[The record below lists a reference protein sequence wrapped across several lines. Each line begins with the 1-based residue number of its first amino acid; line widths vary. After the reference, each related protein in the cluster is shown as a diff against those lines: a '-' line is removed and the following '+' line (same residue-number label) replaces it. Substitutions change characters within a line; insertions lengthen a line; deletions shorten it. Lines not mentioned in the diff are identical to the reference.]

1 MKNNEKVTFK
11 QSLKNNKFIFKTA
24 FKSAPGLCIMRLVM
38 GFITGL
44 NHGVTVWLT
53 SEILNSLDRRED
65 FYTIL
70 WKIGIMAM
78 YFLAY
83 QLFYSWHWKQYNPKH
98 KLRFIRDLH
107 KRFFIKASEID
118 LSSYD
123 SPEFYND
130 YVYSMETCDKSILNT
145 VDTLA
150 EIIRCVVASVSV
162 FGVVVNI
169 DWIVAVVI
177 LGFSVISMIIH
188 IIENG
193 IWYKYEKA
201 FSKIWGKDWYISRFF
216 SLADYA
222 KEVRLTR
229 ISENMKAE
237 LDNNKA
243 EERKLIIKRQKEF
256 LVLNIIGSLL
266 NVAENLFI
274 ILFMSY
280 HLIVTGEIL
289 IGGFAI
295 AIISANKMRGMF
307 SELQWRLVQINKQS
321 VFADK
326 VRRFLE
332 TESKIISGDKELITF
347 ESIEFKNVT
356 FAYQVKGNADKD
368 NGEKEKTV
376 YALKDVSFK
385 INKGER
391 IALVGY
397 NGAGKTTI
405 TKLMMRLYDVTKGE
419 ILINGVNIKEYRL
432 DMLREK
438 IGAVFQDY
446 KVFAATVAENVLAD
460 IYTPEKEQVVLDA
473 LKDSTFDEKL
483 ESLPNGINTEL
494 TKEFYKEGTELSGGE
509 SQKIAIARVF
519 AHNNELIVMDE
530 PSSALDP
537 IAEYNLNLGIDKNA
551 KGKTVV
557 FITHR
562 LSTTRH
568 VDMIY
573 MLENGKIIE
582 RGSHDELILAN
593 GKYASMFNLQASKYK
608 AESNEENE
616 E

>member
-1 MKNNEKVTFK
+1 MSDKKEKVTFK
-11 QSLKNNKFIFKTA
+11 QSLKNNKFILKTA
-24 FKSAPGLCIMRLVM
+24 FKSAPGLCIMRIVM

-44 NHGVTVWLT
+44 NHGITVWLT
-53 SEILNSLDRRED
+53 SEILNALDRRES
-65 FYTIL
+65 FEQIL
-70 WKIGIMAM
+70 WKIGIMAI
-78 YFLAY
+78 YFAAY

-107 KRFFIKASEID
+107 KKFFIKASEID

-130 YVYSMETCDKSILNT
+130 YVYSMQTCDKSIMNT
-145 VDTLA
+145 VDTIA
-150 EIIRCVVASVSV
+150 EIVRCVVASVSV
-162 FGVVVNI
+162 FSVVVNI

-177 LGFSVISMIIH
+177 LGFSILAMVIH

-229 ISENMKAE
+229 IGENMKNE
-237 LDNNKA
+237 LHSNKA
-243 EERKLIIKRQKEF
+243 EERALIIKRQKEF
-256 LVLNIIGSLL
+256 LILNILGSLL

-280 HLIVTGEIL
+280 HLMVTGNIL

-295 AIISANKMRGMF
+295 AIVSANKMRGMF
-307 SELQWRLVQINKQS
+307 SELQWRLVQMNKQS

-326 VRRFLE
+326 VRKFLE
-332 TESKIISGDKELITF
+332 TESKIISGDRELNTF

-356 FAYQVKGNADKD
+356 FAYQVKDSQD
-368 NGEKEKTV
+368 SEEKTV
-376 YALKDVSFK
+376 YALDNVSFK
-385 INKGER
+385 IGKGDR

-405 TKLMMRLYDVTKGE
+405 TKLMMRLYDVSSGE
-419 ILINGVNIKEYRL
+419 ILVNGIDIKEYRL

-460 IYTPEKEQVVLDA
+460 IYTDDKEQVVLDA

-483 ESLPNGINTEL
+483 EALPKGIETEL
-494 TKEFYKEGTELSGGE
+494 TKEFYKDGTELSGGE

-537 IAEYNLNLGIDKNA
+537 IAEYNLNVGIDKNA

-582 RGSHDELILAN
+582 SGSHDDLIRAD
-593 GKYASMFNLQASKYK
+593 GKYAAMFNLQASKYK
-608 AESNEENE
+608 SENA
-616 E
+616 

>member
-1 MKNNEKVTFK
+1 MSDKKEKVTFK
-11 QSLKNNKFIFKTA
+11 QSLKNNKFILKTA
-24 FKSAPGLCIMRLVM
+24 FKSAPGLCIMRIVM

-44 NHGVTVWLT
+44 NHGITVLLT
-53 SEILNSLDRRED
+53 SEILNALDRRES
-65 FYTIL
+65 FEQIL
-70 WKIGIMAM
+70 WKIGIMAI
-78 YFLAY
+78 YFAAY

-107 KRFFIKASEID
+107 KKFFIKASEID

-130 YVYSMETCDKSILNT
+130 YVYSMQTCDKSIMNT
-145 VDTLA
+145 VDTIA
-150 EIIRCVVASVSV
+150 EIVRCVVASVSV
-162 FGVVVNI
+162 FSVVVNI

-177 LGFSVISMIIH
+177 LGFSILAMVIH

-229 ISENMKAE
+229 IGENMKNE
-237 LDNNKA
+237 LHSNKA
-243 EERKLIIKRQKEF
+243 EERALIIKRQKEF
-256 LVLNIIGSLL
+256 LILNILGSLL

-280 HLIVTGEIL
+280 HLMVTGNIL

-295 AIISANKMRGMF
+295 AIVSANKMRGMF
-307 SELQWRLVQINKQS
+307 SELQWRLVQMNKQS

-326 VRRFLE
+326 VRKFLE
-332 TESKIISGDKELITF
+332 TESKIISGDRELNTF

-356 FAYQVKGNADKD
+356 FAYQVKDSQD
-368 NGEKEKTV
+368 SEEKTV
-376 YALKDVSFK
+376 YALDNVSFK
-385 INKGER
+385 IGKGDR

-405 TKLMMRLYDVTKGE
+405 TKLMMRLYDVSSGE
-419 ILINGVNIKEYRL
+419 ILVNGIDIKEYRL

-460 IYTPEKEQVVLDA
+460 IYTDDKEQVVLDA

-483 ESLPNGINTEL
+483 EALPKGIETEL
-494 TKEFYKEGTELSGGE
+494 TKEFYKDGTELSGGE

-537 IAEYNLNLGIDKNA
+537 IAEYNLNVGIDKNA

-582 RGSHDELILAN
+582 SGSHDDLIRAD
-593 GKYASMFNLQASKYK
+593 GKYAAMFNLQASKYK
-608 AESNEENE
+608 SENA
-616 E
+616 

>member
-1 MKNNEKVTFK
+1 MRRNTEKVTLS
-11 QSLKNNKFIFKTA
+11 QSLKNNKFILKTA
-24 FKSAPGLCIMRLVM
+24 FKDAPGLCIMRLVM

-44 NHGVTVWLT
+44 NHGITVFLT
-53 SEILNSLDRRED
+53 SEILNALDEGKG
-65 FYTIL
+65 FATIV
-70 WKIGIMAM
+70 WKIAIMAI
-78 YFLAY
+78 YFAVY
-83 QLFYSWHWKQYNPKH
+83 QLFYSWHWKLYNPKR

-107 KRFFIKASEID
+107 KRFFVKASEID

-130 YVYSMETCDKSILNT
+130 FVYAMQTCDKSIMNT

-150 EIIRCVVASVSV
+150 EIIRCIVASVSV
-162 FGVVVNI
+162 FGVIMNI
-169 DWIVAVVI
+169 DKIIAVVI
-177 LGFSVISMIIH
+177 LGFSIISMVIH
-188 IIENG
+188 IVENG
-193 IWYKYEKA
+193 IWYKYEKS
-201 FSKIWGKDWYISRFF
+201 FSKVWGKDWYISKFF

-229 ISENMKAE
+229 IAENMKDE
-237 LDNNKA
+237 FGKNKQ
-243 EERKLIIKRQKEF
+243 EERRLTIKRQKEF
-256 LVLNIIGSLL
+256 LTLNIIGSLL
-266 NVAENLFI
+266 NIAENAFI
-274 ILFMSY
+274 ILFMAH
-280 HLIVTGEIL
+280 HLMETKNIL

-295 AIISANKMRGMF
+295 AIVSANKMRGMF
-307 SELQWRLVQINKQS
+307 AELQWRLAEINKQS

-326 VRRFLE
+326 VRKFLE
-332 TESKIISGDKELITF
+332 TESEIISGERELHTF

-356 FAYQVKGNADKD
+356 FAYKDKNALE
-368 NGEKEKTV
+368 N
-376 YALKDVSFK
+376 VSFK
-385 INKGER
+385 INKGDR

-405 TKLMMRLYDVTKGE
+405 TKLMMRLYDATEGE
-419 ILINGVNIKEYRL
+419 ILVNDINIKEYRL

-460 IYTPEKEQVVLDA
+460 VYSPDKEDIVLNA
-473 LKDSTFDEKL
+473 LRDSTFDEKL
-483 ESLPNGINTEL
+483 DTLPNGINTEL
-494 TKEFYKEGTELSGGE
+494 TREFYKEGTELSGGE

-537 IAEYNLNLGIDKNA
+537 IAEYNLNVGIDKNA
-551 KGKTVV
+551 RGKTVV

-582 RGSHDELILAN
+582 SGSHDKLICDD

-608 AESNEENE
+608 SNEN
-616 E
+616 

>member
-1 MKNNEKVTFK
+1 MSDKKDKVTFS
-11 QSLKNNKFIFKTA
+11 QSLKNNKFILKTA

-44 NHGVTVWLT
+44 NHGITVLLT
-53 SEILNSLDRRED
+53 SEILNALDRRES
-65 FYTIL
+65 FEQIL
-70 WKIGIMAM
+70 WKIFIMAI
-78 YFLAY
+78 YFAAY

-107 KRFFIKASEID
+107 KRFFVKASEID

-130 YVYSMETCDKSILNT
+130 YVYSMQTCDKSIMNT

-150 EIIRCVVASVSV
+150 EIIRCLVASISV
-162 FGVVVNI
+162 FSVVVNI
-169 DWIVAVVI
+169 DPIVAVVI
-177 LGFSVISMIIH
+177 LGFSILSMIIH

-193 IWYKYEKA
+193 IWYKYEKL

-222 KEVRLTR
+222 KEIRLTR
-229 ISENMKAE
+229 ISENMKNE
-237 LDNNKA
+237 LEKNTLEK
-243 EERKLIIKRQKEF
+243 RRLTIKQQKEF
-256 LVLNIIGSLL
+256 LLLNIIGTVL

-280 HLIVTGEIL
+280 HLMVTGEIL

-295 AIISANKMRGMF
+295 AIMSANKMRHLF
-307 SELQWRLVQINKQS
+307 SELQWRLTQINKQS
-321 VFADK
+321 IFADK
-326 VRRFLE
+326 VRKFLE
-332 TESKIISGDKELITF
+332 TESKIISGDKELNTF

-356 FAYQVKGNADKD
+356 FAYQVKDEN
-368 NGEKEKTV
+368 EISEEVKTV

-385 INKGER
+385 INKGDR

-405 TKLMMRLYDVTKGE
+405 TKLMMRLYDVTEGE
-419 ILINGVNIKEYRL
+419 ILINGINIKEYRL

-460 IYTPEKEQVVLDA
+460 VYTPEKEQTVLEA

-483 ESLPNGINTEL
+483 EALPNGIDTEL

-537 IAEYNLNLGIDKNA
+537 IAEYNLNVGIDKNA

-582 RGSHDELILAN
+582 SGSHDDLISSN
-593 GKYASMFNLQASKYK
+593 GKYATMFNLQASKYK
-608 AESNEENE
+608 TQNT
-616 E
+616 

>member
-1 MKNNEKVTFK
+1 MSNKKEKVTLK
-11 QSLKNNKFIFKTA
+11 QSLKNNKFILGTA
-24 FKSAPGLCIMRLVM
+24 FKSAPGLCIMRLVT
-38 GFITGL
+38 GFLTGL
-44 NHGVTVWLT
+44 NHGVVIYLT
-53 SEILNSLDRRED
+53 SEILNALDRRES
-65 FYTIL
+65 FEAIL
-70 WKIGIMAM
+70 WKIATMAI
-78 YFLAY
+78 YLLAY
-83 QLFYSWHWKQYNPKH
+83 QLFYSWHWKQYNPKR

-107 KRFFIKASEID
+107 KRFFVKASQID

-130 YVYSMETCDKSILNT
+130 FVYSMETCDKSIMNT

-150 EIIRCVVASVSV
+150 EIIRCLVASVSV
-162 FGVVVNI
+162 FSVVMSV
-169 DWIVAVVI
+169 DWIIALVI
-177 LGFSVISMIIH
+177 LGFSIASMIIH

-193 IWYKYEKA
+193 IWYKYEQF

-229 ISENMKAE
+229 ISENMKDE
-237 LDNNKA
+237 FYKNKA
-243 EERKLIIKRQKEF
+243 EERRLIIKRQREF
-256 LVLNIIGSLL
+256 LVLNVIGSLL
-266 NVAENLFI
+266 NIAENAFI

-280 HLIVTGEIL
+280 HLMVTHTIL

-295 AIISANKMRGMF
+295 AITSASKMRGMF
-307 SELQWRLVQINKQS
+307 AELQWRLAEINKQS

-332 TESKIISGDKELITF
+332 AEVKIISGERELHSF
-347 ESIEFKNVT
+347 ESIEFKNVS
-356 FAYQVKGNADKD
+356 FAYQDKMVLE
-368 NGEKEKTV
+368 N
-376 YALKDVSFK
+376 VSFK
-385 INKGER
+385 INKGDR

-405 TKLMMRLYDVTKGE
+405 TKLMMRLYDTTEGE
-419 ILINGVNIKEYRL
+419 ILVNGVSIKEYRL

-460 IYTPEKEQVVLDA
+460 VYTPDKEQIVINA
-473 LKDSTFDEKL
+473 LKDSTFGEKL
-483 ESLPNGINTEL
+483 NALPKGIETEL
-494 TKEFYKEGTELSGGE
+494 TREFYNDGTELSGGE

-537 IAEYNLNLGIDKNA
+537 IAEYNLNVGIDKNA
-551 KGKTVV
+551 RGKTVV

-582 RGSHDELILAN
+582 SGSHDALIRDG
-593 GKYASMFNLQASKYK
+593 GKYADMFNLQASKYK
-608 AESNEENE
+608 ASES
-616 E
+616 

>member
-1 MKNNEKVTFK
+1 MSNKKEKVTLK
-11 QSLKNNKFIFKTA
+11 QSLKNNKFILGTA
-24 FKSAPGLCIMRLVM
+24 FKSAPGLCIMRLVT
-38 GFITGL
+38 GFLTGL
-44 NHGVTVWLT
+44 NHGVVIYLT
-53 SEILNSLDRRED
+53 SEILNALDRRES
-65 FYTIL
+65 FEAIL
-70 WKIGIMAM
+70 WKIATMAI
-78 YFLAY
+78 YLLAY
-83 QLFYSWHWKQYNPKH
+83 QLFYSWHWKQYNPKR

-107 KRFFIKASEID
+107 KRFFVKASQID

-130 YVYSMETCDKSILNT
+130 FVYSMETCDKSIMNT

-150 EIIRCVVASVSV
+150 EIIRCLVASVSV
-162 FGVVVNI
+162 FSVVMSV
-169 DWIVAVVI
+169 DWIIALVI
-177 LGFSVISMIIH
+177 LGFSIASMIIH

-193 IWYKYEKA
+193 IWYKYEQF

-229 ISENMKAE
+229 ISENMKDE
-237 LDNNKA
+237 FYKNKA
-243 EERKLIIKRQKEF
+243 EERRLIIKRQREF
-256 LVLNIIGSLL
+256 LVLNVIGSLL
-266 NVAENLFI
+266 NITENAFI

-280 HLIVTGEIL
+280 HLMVTHTIL

-295 AIISANKMRGMF
+295 AITSASKMRGMF
-307 SELQWRLVQINKQS
+307 AELQWRLAEINKQS

-332 TESKIISGDKELITF
+332 AEVKIISGERELHSF
-347 ESIEFKNVT
+347 ESIEFKNVS
-356 FAYQVKGNADKD
+356 FAYQDKMVLE
-368 NGEKEKTV
+368 N
-376 YALKDVSFK
+376 VSFK
-385 INKGER
+385 INKGDR

-405 TKLMMRLYDVTKGE
+405 TKLMMRLYDTTEGE
-419 ILINGVNIKEYRL
+419 ILVNGVSIKEYRL

-460 IYTPEKEQVVLDA
+460 VYTPDKEQIVINA
-473 LKDSTFDEKL
+473 LKDGTFGEKL
-483 ESLPNGINTEL
+483 NALPKGIETEL
-494 TKEFYKEGTELSGGE
+494 TREFYNDGTELSGGE

-537 IAEYNLNLGIDKNA
+537 IAEYNLNVGIDKNA
-551 KGKTVV
+551 RGKTVV

-582 RGSHDELILAN
+582 SGSHDALIRDG
-593 GKYASMFNLQASKYK
+593 GKYADMFNLQASKYK
-608 AESNEENE
+608 ASES
-616 E
+616 

>member
-1 MKNNEKVTFK
+1 MSNKKDKVTFS
-11 QSLKNNKFIFKTA
+11 QSLKNNKFIFRTA

-44 NHGVTVWLT
+44 NHGITVLLT
-53 SEILNSLDRRED
+53 SEILNALDRRES
-65 FYTIL
+65 FNEIL
-70 WKIGIMAM
+70 WKIGIMAI
-78 YFLAY
+78 YFAAY

-107 KRFFIKASEID
+107 KKFFIKASEID

-130 YVYSMETCDKSILNT
+130 YVYSMQTCDKSIMNT

-150 EIIRCVVASVSV
+150 EIIRCSVASISV
-162 FGVVVNI
+162 FSVVVNV
-169 DWIVAVVI
+169 DPIVAIVI
-177 LGFSVISMIIH
+177 LGFSILAMVIH

-193 IWYKYEKA
+193 IWYKYEKL
-201 FSKIWGKDWYISRFF
+201 FSEIWGKEWYISRFF

-222 KEVRLTR
+222 KEIRLTR
-229 ISENMKAE
+229 IDENMKNE
-237 LDNNKA
+237 LEKNIFEK
-243 EERKLIIKRQKEF
+243 RRLTIKQQKEF
-256 LVLNIIGSLL
+256 LLLNIIGTIL

-280 HLIVTGEIL
+280 HLMVTGEIL

-295 AIISANKMRGMF
+295 AIMSANKMRHMF
-307 SELQWRLVQINKQS
+307 SELQWRLTQINKQS
-321 VFADK
+321 IFADK
-326 VRRFLE
+326 VRKFLE
-332 TESKIISGDKELITF
+332 TESKIISGDRTLDTF

-356 FAYQVKGNADKD
+356 FAYQIKD
-368 NGEKEKTV
+368 EKEGSEETKTV
-376 YALKDVSFK
+376 YALKNVSFK
-385 INKGER
+385 INKGDR

-405 TKLMMRLYDVTKGE
+405 TKLMMRLYDVTEGE
-419 ILINGVNIKEYRL
+419 ILINGINIKEYRL

-460 IYTPEKEQVVLDA
+460 VYTPEKEQTVLEA

-483 ESLPNGINTEL
+483 EALPNGIDTEL

-509 SQKIAIARVF
+509 NQKIAIARVF
-519 AHNNELIVMDE
+519 AHKNELIVMDE

-573 MLENGKIIE
+573 MLENGQIIE
-582 RGSHDELILAN
+582 SGSHDDLIASN
-593 GKYASMFNLQASKYK
+593 GKYATMFNLQASKYK
-608 AESNEENE
+608 T
-616 E
+616 

>member
-1 MKNNEKVTFK
+1 MSNKKDKVTFS
-11 QSLKNNKFIFKTA
+11 QSLKNNKFIFRTA

-44 NHGVTVWLT
+44 NHGITVLLT
-53 SEILNSLDRRED
+53 SEILNALDRRES
-65 FYTIL
+65 FNEIL
-70 WKIGIMAM
+70 WKIGIMAI
-78 YFLAY
+78 YFAAY

-130 YVYSMETCDKSILNT
+130 YVYSMQTCDKSIMNT

-150 EIIRCVVASVSV
+150 EIIRCSVASISV
-162 FGVVVNI
+162 FSVVVNV
-169 DWIVAVVI
+169 DPIVAIVI
-177 LGFSVISMIIH
+177 LGFSILAMVIH

-193 IWYKYEKA
+193 IWYKYEKL
-201 FSKIWGKDWYISRFF
+201 FSEIWGKEWYISRFF

-222 KEVRLTR
+222 KEIRLTR
-229 ISENMKAE
+229 IDENMKNE
-237 LDNNKA
+237 LEKNIFEK
-243 EERKLIIKRQKEF
+243 RRLTIKQQKEF
-256 LVLNIIGSLL
+256 LLLNIIGTIL

-280 HLIVTGEIL
+280 HLMVTGEIL

-295 AIISANKMRGMF
+295 AIMSANKMRHMF
-307 SELQWRLVQINKQS
+307 SELQWRLTQINKQS
-321 VFADK
+321 IFADK
-326 VRRFLE
+326 VRKFLE
-332 TESKIISGDKELITF
+332 TESKIISGDRTLDTF

-356 FAYQVKGNADKD
+356 FAYQIKD
-368 NGEKEKTV
+368 EKEGSEETKTV
-376 YALKDVSFK
+376 YALKNVSFK
-385 INKGER
+385 INKGDR

-405 TKLMMRLYDVTKGE
+405 TKLMMRLYDVTEGE
-419 ILINGVNIKEYRL
+419 ILINGINIKEYRL

-460 IYTPEKEQVVLDA
+460 VYTPEKEQTVLEA

-483 ESLPNGINTEL
+483 EALPNGISTEL

-509 SQKIAIARVF
+509 NQKIAIARVF

-573 MLENGKIIE
+573 MLENGQIIE
-582 RGSHDELILAN
+582 SGSHDDLIASN
-593 GKYASMFNLQASKYK
+593 GKYATMFNLQASKYK
-608 AESNEENE
+608 TQTT
-616 E
+616 

>member
-1 MKNNEKVTFK
+1 MSNKREKVTLS
-11 QSLKNNKFIFKTA
+11 QPLKNNKFIFKTA
-24 FKSAPGLCIMRLVM
+24 FKNAPGLCIMRLIM
-38 GFITGL
+38 GVVTGL
-44 NHGVTVWLT
+44 NHGVTIFLT
-53 SEILNSLDRRED
+53 SEILNALDRRESFD
-65 FYTIL
+65 SIL
-70 WKIGIMAM
+70 WKIGIMAV

-83 QLFYSWHWKQYNPKH
+83 QLFYSWHWKLFNPKH

-118 LSSYD
+118 LASYD

-130 YVYSMETCDKSILNT
+130 FVYAMQTCDKSIMNT
-145 VDTLA
+145 VDMLSD
-150 EIIRCVVASVSV
+150 ILRSLVAAVSV
-162 FGVVVNI
+162 FSVVCSV
-169 DWIVAVVI
+169 DWIIALVI
-177 LGFSVISMIIH
+177 LGFSIASMVIH

-193 IWYKYEKA
+193 IYYKYEKS

-229 ISENMKAE
+229 IDENIKNEFFA
-237 LDNNKA
+237 NKT
-243 EERKLIIKRQKEF
+243 EERRLIIKRQKEF
-256 LVLNIIGSLL
+256 LVTNAIGSLL
-266 NVAENLFI
+266 NIAETAFI
-274 ILFMSY
+274 ILFMAY
-280 HLIVTGEIL
+280 HLMVTREIL

-295 AIISANKMRGMF
+295 AITAANKMRGMF
-307 SELQWRLVQINKQS
+307 ADLQWRLAEINKQS

-332 TESKIISGDKELITF
+332 TESKIVSGERELNTF
-347 ESIEFKNVT
+347 ESIEFKNVS
-356 FAYQVKGNADKD
+356 FAYMDKRVLE
-368 NGEKEKTV
+368 N
-376 YALKDVSFK
+376 VSFK
-385 INKGER
+385 ISKGDR

-405 TKLMMRLYDVTKGE
+405 TKLMMRLYDVTEGE
-419 ILINGVNIKEYRL
+419 ILVNGINIKDYRL

-460 IYTPEKEQVVLDA
+460 VYTQDKEQVVLSA
-473 LKDSTFDEKL
+473 LSDSTFGDKL
-483 ESLPNGINTEL
+483 ESLPNGIHTEL
-494 TKEFYKEGTELSGGE
+494 TREFYNDGTELSGGE

-537 IAEYNLNLGIDKNA
+537 IAEYNLNVGIDKNA

-582 RGSHDELILAN
+582 SGCHDDLIREN
-593 GKYASMFNLQASKYK
+593 GKYASMFNLQASKYRTQG
-608 AESNEENE
+608 EQN
-616 E
+616 

>member
-1 MKNNEKVTFK
+1 MSNNKDKVSFK
-11 QSLKNNKFIFKTA
+11 QSLKNNKFILKTA

-44 NHGVTVWLT
+44 NHGITVLLT
-53 SEILNSLDRRED
+53 SEILNALDRKES
-65 FYTIL
+65 FEQIL
-70 WKIGIMAM
+70 WKIGIMAA
-78 YFLAY
+78 YFAVY
-83 QLFYSWHWKQYNPKH
+83 QLFYSYHWKQYNPKH

-107 KRFFIKASEID
+107 KQFFIKASEID

-130 YVYSMETCDKSILNT
+130 YVYSMQTCDKSIMNT

-150 EIIRCVVASVSV
+150 EIIRCIVASVSV
-162 FGVVVNI
+162 FSVVVNI
-169 DWIVAVVI
+169 DPIVAVVI
-177 LGFSVISMIIH
+177 LGFSILSMVIH

-193 IWYKYEKA
+193 IWYKYEKL

-222 KEVRLTR
+222 KEIRLTR
-229 ISENMKAE
+229 IDENMKSE
-237 LDNNKA
+237 LEKNYLEK
-243 EERKLIIKRQKEF
+243 RRLTIKQQKEF
-256 LVLNIIGSLL
+256 LLLNIIGTIL

-280 HLIVTGEIL
+280 HLMVTGQIL

-295 AIISANKMRGMF
+295 AIMSANKMRHMF

-321 VFADK
+321 IFADK
-326 VRRFLE
+326 VRKFLE
-332 TESKIISGDKELITF
+332 TESKIISGDKELNTF

-356 FAYQVKGNADKD
+356 FAYQVKEENENSEEA
-368 NGEKEKTV
+368 ETKTV
-376 YALKDVSFK
+376 YALQNVSFK
-385 INKGER
+385 INKGDR

-405 TKLMMRLYDVTKGE
+405 TKLMMRLYDVTEGE

-460 IYTPEKEQVVLDA
+460 VYTPDKEQTVLDA

-483 ESLPNGINTEL
+483 EALPNGINTEL

-537 IAEYNLNLGIDKNA
+537 IAEYNLNVGIDKNA

-582 RGSHDELILAN
+582 SGSHDDLIASN

-608 AESNEENE
+608 TQAT
-616 E
+616 

>member
-1 MKNNEKVTFK
+1 MKNNEKVSFK
-11 QSLKNNKFIFKTA
+11 QSLKNNKFILKTA

-38 GFITGL
+38 GFVTGL
-44 NHGVTVWLT
+44 NHGVTVFLT
-53 SEILNSLDRRED
+53 SEILNALDRQEG
-65 FYTIL
+65 FYEIL
-70 WKIGIMAM
+70 WKIGIMAI
-78 YFLAY
+78 YFTLY

-107 KRFFIKASEID
+107 KRFFVKASEID

-130 YVYSMETCDKSILNT
+130 YVYSMQTCDKSIMNT
-145 VDTLA
+145 VDTIA
-150 EIIRCVVASVSV
+150 EIIRCIVASVSV
-162 FGVVVNI
+162 FSVIVSI

-177 LGFSVISMIIH
+177 LGFSLLSMIIH

-193 IWYKYEKA
+193 IWYKYEKS

-222 KEVRLTR
+222 KEIRLTR
-229 ISENMKAE
+229 IGENMKNE
-237 LDNNKA
+237 LQNNKA

-256 LVLNIIGSLL
+256 LILNIIGSFL

-280 HLIVTGEIL
+280 HLMVTGEIL

-295 AIISANKMRGMF
+295 SIMSANKMRGMF

-326 VRRFLE
+326 VRKFLE
-332 TESKIISGDKELITF
+332 TESKIISGDKELNTF

-356 FAYQVKGNADKD
+356 FAYQVKAEDKD
-368 NGEKEKTV
+368 GQTGEIKTV
-376 YALKDVSFK
+376 YALQDVSFK
-385 INKGER
+385 VNKGDR

-405 TKLMMRLYDVTKGE
+405 TKLMMRLYDVTSGE
-419 ILINGVNIKEYRL
+419 ILINGVSIKEYRL

-460 IYTPEKEQVVLDA
+460 VYTPEKEQTVLDA

-483 ESLPNGINTEL
+483 ESLPKGIDTEL
-494 TKEFYKEGTELSGGE
+494 TKEFYKDGTELSGGE

-519 AHNNELIVMDE
+519 AHNNELVVMDE

-537 IAEYNLNLGIDKNA
+537 IAEYNLNVGIDKNA

-573 MLENGKIIE
+573 MLESGRIIE
-582 RGSHDELILAN
+582 SGSHDDLIREN

-608 AESNEENE
+608 SENPK
-616 E
+616 

>member
-1 MKNNEKVTFK
+1 MSDKKDKVTFS
-11 QSLKNNKFIFKTA
+11 QSLMNNKFILKTA

-44 NHGVTVWLT
+44 NHGITVLLT
-53 SEILNSLDRRED
+53 SEILNALDRRES
-65 FYTIL
+65 FEQIL
-70 WKIGIMAM
+70 WKIAIMAI
-78 YFLAY
+78 YFAVY

-107 KRFFIKASEID
+107 KRFFVKASEID

-130 YVYSMETCDKSILNT
+130 YVYSMQTCDKSIMNT

-150 EIIRCVVASVSV
+150 EIIRCLVASISV
-162 FGVVVNI
+162 FSVVVNI
-169 DWIVAVVI
+169 DPIVAVVI
-177 LGFSVISMIIH
+177 LGFSLLSMVIH

-193 IWYKYEKA
+193 IWYKYEKL

-222 KEVRLTR
+222 KEIRLTR
-229 ISENMKAE
+229 ISENMKNE
-237 LDNNKA
+237 LEKNILEK
-243 EERKLIIKRQKEF
+243 RRLTIKQQKEF
-256 LVLNIIGSLL
+256 LLLNIIGTVL
-266 NVAENLFI
+266 NVTENLFI

-280 HLIVTGEIL
+280 HLMVTGEIL

-295 AIISANKMRGMF
+295 AIMSANKMRSMF

-326 VRRFLE
+326 VRKFLE
-332 TESKIISGDKELITF
+332 TESKIISGDKELNTF

-356 FAYQVKGNADKD
+356 FAYRVKNE
-368 NGEKEKTV
+368 NEISEEVKTV

-385 INKGER
+385 INKGDR

-405 TKLMMRLYDVTKGE
+405 TKLMMRLYDVTEGE
-419 ILINGVNIKEYRL
+419 ILINGINIKEYRL

-460 IYTPEKEQVVLDA
+460 VYTPEKEQTVLEA

-483 ESLPNGINTEL
+483 EALPNGIDTEL

-537 IAEYNLNLGIDKNA
+537 IAEYNLNVGIDKNA

-582 RGSHDELILAN
+582 SGSHDDLISSN
-593 GKYASMFNLQASKYK
+593 GKYATMFNLQASKYK
-608 AESNEENE
+608 TQTT
-616 E
+616 